1 MANPIVAFFNWAK
14 GYAAE
19 AWIAFKNAE
28 TITQISIALT
38 EGSLAVGVKG
48 WMQA

>member
-19 AWIAFKNAE
+19 AWIALKM
-28 TITQISIALT
+28 LKP
-38 EGSLAVGVKG
+38 LPKYL
-48 WMQA
+48 